1 MRSSKLLSS
10 SRQPA
15 IQYSRSLED
24 IAWVHV
30 GSSSLTS
37 GVGER
42 EPSLRAERTSSI
54 VKGSSESISVG
65 NKSCVC
71 RKVAYSDMKAE
82 VWSSASKPC
91 SSASRPCKRLEER
104 CSGRGGRGGILIV
117 RGFVGGWES
126 ALSEVGVF
134 ALVSE
139 GGSELFVGEMS
150 LVVLFVG
157 VTVFLEVIVGFTVF
171 LEVLFVGFTV
181 FLEELLEG
189 VTVFDCD
196 VLFEGVTVFDCV
208 VLLFVVIT
216 VLFAVLLFDVVT
228 VFSFCSRRGI
238 VLEIMGEDRSAFRK
252 EEGIS

>member
-1 MRSSKLLSS
+1 MRSSKLLSL
-10 SRQPA
+10 SRHPA
-15 IQYSRSLED
+15 IQYSRSSED

-30 GSSSLTS
+30 GSSSSIS

-54 VKGSSESISVG
+54 VKESSEIISVG

-71 RKVAYSDMKAE
+71 RTVAYSDMKAE
-82 VWSSASKPC
+82 VWSSASRPC

-104 CSGRGGRGGILIV
+104 FSGRRGRGGILIV
-117 RGFVGGWES
+117 RGDVEGRET

-139 GGSELFVGEMS
+139 GGSELFVGEMF
-150 LVVLFVG
+150 VLFVEVTVFVEVFVG
-157 VTVFLEVIVGFTVF
+157 LTVFLEVSFVGFTVF

-189 VTVFDCD
+189 VTVFDCV
-196 VLFEGVTVFDCV
+196 VLLFVGITVFDCV
-208 VLLFVVIT
+208 VLLF
-216 VLFAVLLFDVVT
+216 DVVT
-228 VFSFCSRRGI
+228 LFCFCSRRGI
-238 VLEIMGEDRSAFRK
+238 VLDIMVEERSAFRK